1 MWKQQLCL
9 GLIKGFELDRSQQLQ
24 YIKSAGFDGFFAV
37 WNGPGDLDILATEAQ
52 SLGLVFQSIHA
63 PYHKARDMWNDDE
76 TGQIALRELL
86 DCLAD
91 CHRLQVPIMV
101 THTYKGFDIEP
112 PNELGV
118 ARFGKLIEEAA
129 KVGVKIAF
137 ENVEG
142 EEHLQLLFDRFGHF
156 EHVGFCWDSGHELC
170 YNHSK
175 DMLALYGHR
184 LFATH
189 LNDNLGVSRADGSIF
204 WTDDLH
210 LLPFDGIGDWDN
222 IAMRLDKHGFDGPLT
237 FELSV
242 MSKPD
247 RHDNDQYR
255 QMPPE
260 QYFALAYARAC
271 KVAAK
276 RGIYGIS
283 SHN

>member
-9 GLIKGFELDRSQQLQ
+9 GLIKGFDLDPIEQLHH
-24 YIKSAGFDGFFAV
+24 IKNACFDGFFAL
-37 WNGPGDLDILATEAQ
+37 WKEPGQLDALAAEAE
-52 SLGLVFQSIHA
+52 SLGLIFQSVHA
-63 PYHKARDMWNDDE
+63 PFHKAKDMWNDDE
-76 TGQIALRELL
+76 SGQIALDELL

-101 THTYKGFDIEP
+101 THVYKGFDIEP
-112 PNELGV
+112 PNEFGV
-118 ARFGKLIEEAA
+118 TRFGKLIEEAE

-142 EEHLQLLFDRFGHF
+142 EEHLQLLFDRFGHYD
-156 EHVGFCWDSGHELC
+156 HVGFCWDTGHEIC

-175 DMLALYGHR
+175 DMLALYGDR

-189 LNDNLGVSRADGSIF
+189 LNDNLGISRSNGSIF

-210 LLPFDGIGDWDN
+210 LLPFDGIGDWEN
-222 IAMRLDKHGFDGPLT
+222 IAKRLNRHNFRGPLT

-242 MSKPD
+242 VSKPG
-247 RHDNDQYR
+247 RHDNDQYT